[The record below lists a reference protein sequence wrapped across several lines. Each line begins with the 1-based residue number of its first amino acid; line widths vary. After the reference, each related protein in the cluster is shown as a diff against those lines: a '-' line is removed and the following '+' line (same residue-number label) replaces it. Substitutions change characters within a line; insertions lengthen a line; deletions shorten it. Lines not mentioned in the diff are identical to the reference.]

1 MPEKL
6 SVFQLLDGN
15 KGCWMTGC
23 SYCIFCCGCQRPR
36 DGGSSCVP
44 SRLSEHA
51 VIRPWF
57 GLNHR
62 RLLYALSTDRQAADG
77 GSLWLFSGGSE
88 KQTHDRSLNTI
99 LPLLNAFRTGFF
111 GWTRALPWES
121 ILISHASMNG
131 TLGPLQVSS
140 EAFSGPDPKWLK
152 ENACSSLNVASLPP
166 LFFLTSWLILT
177 FFFKHPVVSS
187 TTLCFLDSFFFF
199 FSRANG
205 PCSFSA
211 SFWDP
216 DDF

>member
-111 GWTRALPWES
+111 GWTRVLPWES

-166 LFFLTSWLILT
+166 T
-177 FFFKHPVVSS
+177 FFFNQLIDSHFFFQTPRCKQYNTV
-187 TTLCFLDSFFFF
+187 LFRFLFF

-211 SFWDP
+211 SFWGP